1 MSTYA
6 IIKLIIKIFIV
17 LASGGFIFF
26 TIKRTQ
32 GPGNVFRFA
41 SLGCFIAI
49 ALLFVAHFAVSV
61 LQYQSTPPADYYQ
74 FNVTSEDL
82 HGVYWDVKI
91 SHDKGEDLS
100 PQLSWDPVEGATCY
114 AVYMIDPDGHE
125 WIHMKTLTT
134 ETTLESGAVED
145 YIGPYPPSG
154 SHQYNVY
161 VFALREEKGL
171 PKFLNAPS
179 SGIDEITSILNTGSN
194 SDIGNV
200 IAWGGVAGMYPQE

>member
-6 IIKLIIKIFIV
+6 MIKLIIKILIV
-17 LASGGFIFF
+17 LASGGFVFF
-26 TIKRTQ
+26 TIKRMQ
-32 GPGNVFRFA
+32 GPGNVYRFA

-49 ALLFVAHFAVSV
+49 AVLFMAHFAVSV
-61 LQYQSTPPADYYQ
+61 KQYDSAPVFDAYQ
-74 FNVTSEDL
+74 FAVTSEDL
-82 HGVYWDVKI
+82 HGTYWDVSI

-100 PQLSWDPVEGATCY
+100 PQLSWEPVEGATCY
-114 AVYMIDPDGHE
+114 AVYMIDPDGND

-134 ETTLESGAVED
+134 KTSLDKGEVED

-154 SHQYNVY
+154 VHTYNVY
-161 VFALREEKGL
+161 IFALREEKKL
-171 PKFLNAPS
+171 PKVLNAPS
-179 SGIDEITSILNTGSN
+179 SGINEITSILNTGSD

>member
-114 AVYMIDPDGHE
+114 AVYRCGISPC
-125 WIHMKTLTT
+125 L
-134 ETTLESGAVED
+134 LRL
-145 YIGPYPPSG
+145 PYP
-154 SHQYNVY
+154 V
-161 VFALREEKGL
+161 RR
-171 PKFLNAPS
+171 
-179 SGIDEITSILNTGSN
+179 
-194 SDIGNV
+194 
-200 IAWGGVAGMYPQE
+200 